1 MSSPD
6 IFAVINAF
14 SSLISRY
21 ADIIVTLPYLKEIIG
36 AGNSE
41 FIRIVAGAF
50 AGSSSAWIIFLYFR
64 EKFYLIPL
72 KFRLDHTIVCGLN
85 YRSLVIIRDL
95 VRRKQKPVVIEK
107 DSHNAYIESC
117 RLMGVIVIIGEPT
130 DPHLL
135 VSAGATRARYI
146 LSFTDSDE
154 SNAEAALQTMQLILL
169 KKTRKIT
176 AVIQI
181 LDPKLYLM
189 IRKQA
194 FATDSGSGFRIEFFN
209 HYTTGSK
216 ILIDRH
222 PPLCRVHKDT
232 IPFPV
237 IIIGAGKLG
246 ENILT
251 RIARVWYEKKFPSE
265 VRPEIYLVD
274 LKAEKVQE
282 VLNTR
287 FRKLREACNLI
298 PVSLDVQSAAFQN
311 WTFLDTPSLKDGF
324 TAYICFENDS
334 LGLYTALALH
344 QYAQGRMIKII
355 VRIEHNLHVAHL
367 ISCEQKT
374 LEGIEEILPVD
385 MNSLTGDSTRIQAG
399 ETEYIARAIH
409 ENYYKNEMKKGQSSK
424 QNKLLVSW
432 DDLGTLTLKKDGIDG
447 KYYQESNRNQAHFIR
462 KKLNMIGCDIG
473 PLIEWDAP
481 DTFKFT
487 SEEVETLAA
496 VEHERWMQEKRAQG
510 WHYGPVREDSKKIHP
525 SIIPYIQLS
534 ESEKEKDRETIRI
547 IPGILSLI
555 DFQVYR
561 RSA

>member
-14 SSLISRY
+14 SSLIGRY
-21 ADIIVTLPYLKEIIG
+21 ADVIVTLPYIKEIIG

-41 FIRIVAGAF
+41 FVKIIAGAF

-64 EKFYLIPL
+64 EKFYLLPL

-107 DSHNAYIESC
+107 DSHNAYLESC
-117 RLMGVIVIIGEPT
+117 KLMGVIVIIGEPT

-135 VSAGATRARYI
+135 VSAGVTRARYI

-154 SNAEAALQTMQLILL
+154 ANAEAALQTMHLIPL

-176 AVIQI
+176 AIIQI

-194 FATDSGSGFRIEFFN
+194 FATDIGSGFRIEFFN
-209 HYTTGSK
+209 HYTIGSK
-216 ILIDRH
+216 ILIDQY
-222 PPLCRVHKDT
+222 PPLCRGNKDT
-232 IPFPV
+232 TPFPV
-237 IIIGAGKLG
+237 VIFGAGKLG

-251 RIARVWYEKKFPSE
+251 RIARVWYEKKFLND
-265 VRPEIYLVD
+265 VLPEIYLVD

-282 VLNTR
+282 NLNAK
-287 FRKLREACNLI
+287 FRNLRKTCNLI

-324 TAYICFENDS
+324 TAYICFENDT

-344 QYAQGRMIKII
+344 QYSQGRMIKII
-355 VRIEHNLHVAHL
+355 VRIEHNPHVAHL

-374 LEGIEEILPVD
+374 LEGIKEILPVD
-385 MNSLTGDSTRIQAG
+385 MNSLTGDSTMIQAG

-409 ENYYKNEMKKGQSSK
+409 ENYCKNEVKKGQSSK
-424 QNKLLVSW
+424 TNQLLVSW
-432 DDLGTLTLKKDGIDG
+432 DDLGALTLKKDGIDG
-447 KYYQESNRNQAHFIR
+447 KNYQESNRNQAHFIR

-473 PLIEWDAP
+473 PIIDWDVSN
-481 DTFKFT
+481 TFKFT
-487 SEEVETLAA
+487 SEEVENLAV
-496 VEHERWMQEKRAQG
+496 VEHERWMQEKHAQG
-510 WHYGPVREDSKKIHP
+510 WHYGPVRDDSKKIHP
-525 SIIPYIQLS
+525 SIVPYMQLS
-534 ESEKEKDRETIRI
+534 ESEKEKDRESVRI
-547 IPGILSLI
+547 IPAILSLI